1 MQQPLISN
9 KPKLHLML
17 CELHNPVI
25 HGKTK
30 TSCPT
35 IERHYLVF
43 GRYNPFSKISYEY
56 TKEDQED
63 EQGDNEE
70 EEEEEEDDFY
80 TIHDDV
86 AFLRQI
92 YSNPSNYTHT
102 YNPTPVH
109 PTIRNYVSIVT
120 KPGYIKPEIGQYII
134 LPTQEAV
141 AILKTHWIR
150 LIQRK
155 WKKVFQE
162 RKHIMRQLCNQSSL
176 QRREMR
182 KHGPTE
188 LPGLR
193 GMLSDLLT

>member
-1 MQQPLISN
+1 
-9 KPKLHLML
+9 ML
-17 CELHNPVI
+17 CELHNPAL
-25 HGKTK
+25 HGKTN

-56 TKEDQED
+56 TKEDDDEEED
-63 EQGDNEE
+63 ENRD
-70 EEEEEEDDFY
+70 EEEEEEDNTDFY
-80 TIHDDV
+80 TIYDDIT
-86 AFLRQI
+86 FLRQI
-92 YSNPSNYTHT
+92 YA
-102 YNPTPVH
+102 NPTNYIHPVH

-120 KPGYIKPEIGQYII
+120 NSRYIKPEIGQYII

-150 LIQRK
+150 LVQRK

-162 RKHIMRQLCNQSSL
+162 RKHIMRQRCNQASL
-176 QRREMR
+176 HRREMR
-182 KHGPTE
+182 KHGPSE

-193 GMLSDLLT
+193 GMLSDLLC

>member
-1 MQQPLISN
+1 
-9 KPKLHLML
+9 ML

-25 HGKTK
+25 HGKTN
-30 TSCPT
+30 TSWPT
-35 IERHYLVF
+35 IEQHFLVY

-56 TKEDQED
+56 TKDD
-63 EQGDNEE
+63 EEEGEEENEE
-70 EEEEEEDDFY
+70 DDNTDFY
-80 TIHDDV
+80 TIYDDI
-86 AFLRQI
+86 AFLQQI
-92 YSNPSNYTHT
+92 YSNPTNYIHP
-102 YNPTPVH
+102 YKPH
-109 PTIRNYVSIVT
+109 PTIRNYLSIVT
-120 KPGYIKPEIGQYII
+120 KPGYIQPHIGQYSI

-162 RKHIMRQLCNQSSL
+162 RKHLMQQQCNQASL
-176 QRREMR
+176 HRREMR

-193 GMLSDLLT
+193 GMLSDLLC